1 MTVTALLLIDIQ
13 NDHFPDGA
21 MELVG
26 MTKAAKKAKALLEA
40 FRKAERPLVH
50 VRHLSL
56 EDDATF
62 FLPGSEGS
70 ETHPSV
76 APEPGEPVI
85 EKNFPN
91 GFRET
96 NLDRILRSRDIS
108 RLVIAGAMSYMCVD
122 ATTRAAVDM
131 GYDCIV
137 AHDACA
143 APKIEFRGVAVPA
156 TKAHAA
162 FMAGLA
168 DGYASVIAA
177 GEVEGHLASLDAE
190 RVIE

>member
-1 MTVTALLLIDIQ
+1 MTATALLLVDIQ
-13 NDHFPDGA
+13 NDYFPGGA

-26 MTKAAKKAKALLEA
+26 MTKAAKKATALLGA
-40 FRKAERPLVH
+40 FRKAGRPVVH

-62 FLPGSEGS
+62 FVPGTQGC

-96 NLDRILRSRDIS
+96 ELDRILRSRDIS
-108 RLVIAGAMSYMCVD
+108 RLVIAGAMSYMCID

-143 APKIEFRGVAVPA
+143 APNVEFQGAAVPA
-156 TKAHAA
+156 AKAHAA

-168 DGYASVIAA
+168 DGYANVIAA
-177 GEVEGHLASLDAE
+177 DEVEGHLALPDTD
-190 RVIE
+190 